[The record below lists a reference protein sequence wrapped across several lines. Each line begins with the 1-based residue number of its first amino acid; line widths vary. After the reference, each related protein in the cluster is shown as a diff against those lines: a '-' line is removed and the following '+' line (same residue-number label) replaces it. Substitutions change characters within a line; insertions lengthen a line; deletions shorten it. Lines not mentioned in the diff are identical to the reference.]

1 MARPKNAVL
10 TDREAEIMNVL
21 WRRQPATSEEIRVEL
36 SGKPHDST
44 VRTLLRVLV
53 EKRQVVADTQVRPTR
68 YRAMVRQKT
77 VRKRA
82 AWSLLKRF
90 FSGSAEELVQQL
102 LDDERL
108 TPEQLKQIEA
118 RYRETK
124 TDEDRRR

>member
-1 MARPKNAVL
+1 MARPKSSGL

-21 WRRQPATSEEIRVEL
+21 WKLKSASSDEIRREL

-44 VRTLLRVLV
+44 VRTLLRVLI
-53 EKRQVVADTQVRPTR
+53 EKRQVVVDTKQRPAI
-68 YRAMVRQKT
+68 YRPAVRQRT

-82 AWSLLKRF
+82 AWELLKRF

-108 TPEQLKQIEA
+108 TPEQLRQIEA
-118 RYRETK
+118 EYRKRSGE
-124 TDEDRRR
+124 